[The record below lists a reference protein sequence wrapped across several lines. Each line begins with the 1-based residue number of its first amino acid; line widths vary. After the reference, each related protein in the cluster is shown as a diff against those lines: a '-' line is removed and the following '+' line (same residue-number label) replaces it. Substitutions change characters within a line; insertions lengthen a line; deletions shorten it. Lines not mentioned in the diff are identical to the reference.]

1 MRAAVAGELGRFSR
15 SLIAAVLA
23 AGLILIT
30 LIIYASVTARRQDF
44 GRRRALGARR
54 GTIAGL
60 VVTQTLIVTII
71 GIIIGAAAG
80 TALTFRWTTEPPDTG
95 FVAAITILTLL
106 AAGLAA
112 TPPAI
117 IAAGRDPVHVL
128 RVP

>member
-60 VVTQTLIVTII
+60 VVTQTLIV
-71 GIIIGAAAG
+71 IIIGAAAG